1 VDSFSCSFT
10 SISFLTTS
18 CSFTYS
24 DVNEHER
31 LSNIT
36 LKTQIEVKEQI
47 LVRKDIDVNE
57 HERLS
62 NITLKTQIEVKEN
75 FYCCFFTKTGMKI
88 CYLFLATINLFYAQV
103 TSNFKGKIM

>member
-1 VDSFSCSFT
+1 MTILARKDIPV
-10 SISFLTTS
+10 
-18 CSFTYS
+18 
-24 DVNEHER
+24 DVNEHGR

-75 FYCCFFTKTGMKI
+75 FYCCSTFYSHMIFP
-88 CYLFLATINLFYAQV
+88 FLN
-103 TSNFKGKIM
+103 G